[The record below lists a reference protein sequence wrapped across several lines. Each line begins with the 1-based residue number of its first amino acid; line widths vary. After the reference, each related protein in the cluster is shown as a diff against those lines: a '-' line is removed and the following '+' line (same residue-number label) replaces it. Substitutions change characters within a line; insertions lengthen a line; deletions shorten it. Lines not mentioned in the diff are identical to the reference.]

1 MSPTHKRKG
10 SNATSIYKNK
20 RGSSMPDDT
29 QQSVPNINELA
40 VKQMSSN
47 LTMNSEDEKA
57 ALASETSSLV
67 ISNITESAAEL
78 SIDGITEQSSNSVT
92 ITLNSDESNLLTAR
106 PRLNSDVDKLKFIYR
121 QTEQQL
127 KTSSGFITHGLNSDR
142 AETNLK

>member
-1 MSPTHKRKG
+1 
-10 SNATSIYKNK
+10 
-20 RGSSMPDDT
+20 MPDDT

-47 LTMNSEDEKA
+47 LTLNSEDEKA

-106 PRLNSDVDKLKFIYR
+106 PRLNSDVDKLK
-121 QTEQQL
+121 
-127 KTSSGFITHGLNSDR
+127 
-142 AETNLK
+142 